1 MKSTGTPAVVGNKHP
16 FQSCDCCWACLCS
29 VPAWTCSIERTH
41 SRKWPHACQ
50 PWSWRKGVMRENSH
64 PIPADWSPRNTDVC
78 DRKKTPE
85 GSWDRVLLQGA
96 RRSWPSHSS
105 GRRPQRPYRQTAQET
120 QAETDLMGVF
130 SVTGG
135 RDSTVVHLTVESVQ
149 WLVSSLENRV
159 ASFTN
164 TATAF
169 RINVMKSWMWMKFR
183 AQRSLLLGRIR
194 HHTPPLFYFTEMT
207 QNCPLGWKC
216 GVGQGKKRSS
226 NAHSDPR
233 ISEPRS

>member
-16 FQSCDCCWACLCS
+16 FKSCDCCCAGLCS
-29 VPAWTCSIERTH
+29 VPAWACSIERTC
-41 SRKWPHACQ
+41 SRKWPHARQ
-50 PWSWRKGVMRENSH
+50 PWSWRKGVTCVNSH

-78 DRKKTPE
+78 DRKKTPG

-120 QAETDLMGVF
+120 QAKTDLMGVF
-130 SVTGG
+130 SVNTRGQ
-135 RDSTVVHLTVESVQ
+135 DSAVVHLTVESVQ

-194 HHTPPLFYFTEMT
+194 HHTPPLFYFRDDTKLPFGMKMRWGT
-207 QNCPLGWKC
+207 
-216 GVGQGKKRSS
+216 GKKKKL
-226 NAHSDPR
+226 
-233 ISEPRS
+233 